1 MHMCFN
7 SLVKSCHLKEGRR
20 MANVDLSNLSHD
32 IVISHIVGFELA
44 VIDSWHACCRQDH
57 QLYYNIV
64 GSREYFREDGTLIF
78 TACPDDLVLCPYGSS
93 YRCVAIPGEKNLGIL
108 LKFDLRDSDGRPVD
122 LGGEVQIVARDH
134 EGFYLEKLRAV
145 LKQCLRGGFALLKAK
160 SLLYDL
166 LLTLTNDQMTA
177 PADPLLRSLLPAVR
191 YMQNHLQQG
200 CCIDA
205 LAELCFMSRS
215 TFYRRFRACF
225 HTSPAEWHMRLRI
238 EKSEEL
244 LRSGMYTAERVSA
257 QMGFCDAAHFCRTF
271 YRITGKYAREYR
283 PRAYRT

>member
-1 MHMCFN
+1 M
-7 SLVKSCHLKEGRR
+7 
-20 MANVDLSNLSHD
+20 
-32 IVISHIVGFELA
+32 
-44 VIDSWHACCRQDH
+44 
-57 QLYYNIV
+57 
-64 GSREYFREDGTLIF
+64 
-78 TACPDDLVLCPYGSS
+78 
-93 YRCVAIPGEKNLGIL
+93 
-108 LKFDLRDSDGRPVD
+108 
-122 LGGEVQIVARDH
+122 ARDH
-134 EGFYLEKLRAV
+134 EGFYLEKLRAI

-244 LRSGMYTAERVSA
+244 LRSGMYTVERVSA

>member
-1 MHMCFN
+1 
-7 SLVKSCHLKEGRR
+7 

-134 EGFYLEKLRAV
+134 EGFYLEKLRAI

-215 TFYRRFRACF
+215 TFYRRFRAVSILPPRNGTCAFASKKARNCF
-225 HTSPAEWHMRLRI
+225 EAGCIRWSAYRRRWAFAMRRISAAPSTASQENTPGNTVPGRI
-238 EKSEEL
+238 ERNKP
-244 LRSGMYTAERVSA
+244 
-257 QMGFCDAAHFCRTF
+257 
-271 YRITGKYAREYR
+271 INKTGN
-283 PRAYRT
+283 